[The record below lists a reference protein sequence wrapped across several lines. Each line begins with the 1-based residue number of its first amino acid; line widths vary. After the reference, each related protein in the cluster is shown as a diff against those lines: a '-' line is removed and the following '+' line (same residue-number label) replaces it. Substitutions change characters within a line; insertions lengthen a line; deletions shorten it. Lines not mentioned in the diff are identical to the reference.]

1 MVLDFVAL
9 LAFVIWLYLAFGRGG
24 FWLGAERDDFDP
36 PLPAPPPPPGM
47 TPAVVSPAVVTP
59 DVIVVIPARNEA
71 EGVGECVGSL
81 LRQDYRGLRTVVL
94 VDDESSDGTAAVARA
109 AAT

>member
-9 LAFVIWLYLAFGRGG
+9 LAFVIWLYLAVGRGG

-36 PLPAPPPPPGM
+36 PLPAPPPPGIGPAVIG
-47 TPAVVSPAVVTP
+47 PAVVAPS
-59 DVIVVIPARNEA
+59 VIVVIPARNEA

-81 LRQDYRGLRTVVL
+81 LQQDYRGLRAVVL
-94 VDDESSDGTAAVARA
+94 VDDESSDGTAAVAG
-109 AAT
+109 